1 MNGLV
6 LSGVRGIV
14 LSGVLLSCHQ
24 AYEILCR
31 PEPARAPASL
41 NFSNLK
47 ALTCCRGAP
56 LRWTT
61 TKRHGQAGLPVGRA
75 AS

>member
-14 LSGVLLSCHQ
+14 LSGVSLSCYQ

-31 PEPARAPASL
+31 PEPVRGPASL

-47 ALTCCRGAP
+47 AITFCRGAP
-56 LRWTT
+56 FRWTT
-61 TKRHGQAGLPVGRA
+61 AKRHGQAGFPVGRA
-75 AS
+75 AP

>member
-14 LSGVLLSCHQ
+14 LSGVPLSCYQ
-24 AYEILCR
+24 TCKILCR
-31 PEPARAPASL
+31 PGPDWAPASL

-47 ALTCCRGAP
+47 ALTFCRGSP
-56 LRWTT
+56 FRWTT
-61 TKRHGQAGLPVGRA
+61 AKRHVRAGFPMGRIA
-75 AS
+75 P

>member
-1 MNGLV
+1 MEGLV

-14 LSGVLLSCHQ
+14 LSGVSLSCHQ
-24 AYEILCR
+24 ACEIACR

-47 ALTCCRGAP
+47 ALTFYRSAP
-56 LRWTT
+56 FRWTT
-61 TKRHGQAGLPVGRA
+61 TKRHGRAGFSEGRA
-75 AS
+75 TP

>member
-1 MNGLV
+1 MSGLV

-14 LSGVLLSCHQ
+14 LSGVLLSCYR
-24 AYEILCR
+24 ACEIFCR

-47 ALTCCRGAP
+47 ALTFCRGAP
-56 LRWTT
+56 FRWTT
-61 TKRHGQAGLPVGRA
+61 TKRHGQAGFPVGRA
-75 AS
+75 AP